1 MRKSTDPVLG
11 IMLMRHRER
20 QEQSL
25 WRDKLEKTRQASQAR
40 ILDIR
45 QKAAANLA
53 KARSKRWDKED

>member
-1 MRKSTDPVLG
+1 MRNPSDPILG
-11 IMLMRHRER
+11 IMLARQRER
-20 QEQSL
+20 QEIRL

-45 QKAAANLA
+45 QKTAAHLQ